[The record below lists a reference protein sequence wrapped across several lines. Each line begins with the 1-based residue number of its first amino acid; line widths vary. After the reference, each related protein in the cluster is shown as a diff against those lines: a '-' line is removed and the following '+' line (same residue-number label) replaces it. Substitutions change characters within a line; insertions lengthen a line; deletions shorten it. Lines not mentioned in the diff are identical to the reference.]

1 MIPDFF
7 KSEWVVF
14 ETDNIH
20 LKPGAPEHIQKEYD
34 EWKKKQKEAEEKGM
48 DVD

>member
-7 KSEWVVF
+7 RSEWVVF

-20 LKPGAPEHIQKEYD
+20 LKPGAPKEIQDEYN
-34 EWKKKQKEAEEKGM
+34 EWIKARKEAEEKGI